1 MRSSATNYM
10 GITTGLLRILLLR
23 FQRAIGRVATVALM
37 LSFCLLGGD
46 GRATAAEME
55 IGVVKSV
62 KGSAVIE
69 RGNGKMN
76 IIVGQA
82 LRIGDRISTAPD
94 SAVGFTL
101 QDGSRFSIGPN
112 SAIIVSN
119 FQFEPDRG
127 LLALIA
133 RLLYGTMAHASG
145 EIGRIKPQAVQI
157 GTPLGS
163 VGVRGTRFAIRQPGG
178 PAPVQP

>member
-1 MRSSATNYM
+1 MRSSATDHMDDLDEIY
-10 GITTGLLRILLLR
+10 GGFLPRI
-23 FQRAIGRVATVALM
+23 QAAIGPVTAAVLM
-37 LSFCLLGGD
+37 LAVCVFGSE
-46 GRATAAEME
+46 GRAWAADME

-62 KGSAVIE
+62 NGTAAME
-69 RGNGKMN
+69 RDSTKSQVV
-76 IIVGQA
+76 VGQS
-82 LRIGDRISTAPD
+82 LQIGDRVSTGPD

-112 SAIIVSN
+112 SAIVVSN

-145 EIGRIKPQAVQI
+145 EIGRLRPQAVQI

-163 VGVRGTRFAIRQPGG
+163 VGVRGTHFAIKQPGG